1 MADKHAM
8 NMCEGGLF
16 GKIILFALPLCG
28 TFLLQLMFNAADLIV
43 VGRFASHQAL
53 AAVGSTGSVLMLM
66 LNLLFGISAGTSVLA
81 ANFFGAND
89 RQSLCKTIHTSML
102 LSLGSGVV
110 FGVIGFYVARFLLKL
125 MATPDDVLD
134 GATLYMQIIFLGLP
148 FRMANVFGNSL
159 LRSLGD
165 TKRPLIYLV
174 YAGLVNVAL
183 NLLMVVKFHKA
194 VEGVAWATVVSELIS
209 AVLVWEALAH
219 LDDDIALRFRKLAL
233 HGKTM
238 IKLLKIGIPAG
249 IQGSCYSLSNVVIQ
263 STVNSFGSLAMAG
276 NAATVSLEG
285 IIYTGSGSF
294 YHTALSFAGQNYGAK
309 KYDRIVRSVVLC
321 LMLSGL
327 ITTVIGWTFI
337 LFRQQL
343 LSIYVTDPE
352 VLQYGYERMKVSF
365 TLYAFMGFLD
375 VLSGGLRGVGR
386 SVINTAI
393 TLVCVCGLRLL
404 WIFWILPKHR
414 TFSFLFVSYPL
425 SWGIT
430 AAIMGVYFYL
440 VIRKIRKTAEGAK

>member
-1 MADKHAM
+1 MADKHIM

-81 ANFFGAND
+81 ANFFGAKD
-89 RQSLCKTIHTSML
+89 RQNLCKTIHTSML
-102 LSLGSGVV
+102 FSLVSGVV

-148 FRMANVFGNSL
+148 FRMTNVFGNSL

-174 YAGLVNVAL
+174 YAGLANVAL

-309 KYDRIVRSVVLC
+309 KYDRIVRSVALC

-327 ITTVIGWTFI
+327 ITTVLGWTFI
-337 LFRQQL
+337 FFRQQL

-352 VLQYGYERMKVSF
+352 VLEYGYERMKVSF
-365 TLYAFMGFLD
+365 VLYAFMGFLD
-375 VLSGGLRGVGR
+375 VFSGGLRGVGR
-386 SVINTAI
+386 SVVNTAI
-393 TLVCVCGLRLL
+393 TMVCVCGLRLL

-414 TFSFLFVSYPL
+414 TFPFLFVSYPL

-430 AAIMGVYFYL
+430 AAIMGVYFFL
-440 VIRKIRKTAEGAK
+440 VIRKIKAEAAVS

>member
-1 MADKHAM
+1 MADKHTM

-102 LSLGSGVV
+102 LSLVSGVI

-327 ITTVIGWTFI
+327 ITTVLGWTFI
-337 LFRQQL
+337 FFRQQL

-352 VLQYGYERMKVSF
+352 VLQ
-365 TLYAFMGFLD
+365 
-375 VLSGGLRGVGR
+375 
-386 SVINTAI
+386 
-393 TLVCVCGLRLL
+393 
-404 WIFWILPKHR
+404 
-414 TFSFLFVSYPL
+414 
-425 SWGIT
+425 
-430 AAIMGVYFYL
+430 
-440 VIRKIRKTAEGAK
+440 